1 VSGDATPSELAAEL
15 RRIDLF
21 DDLDDDELGR
31 WASVAQVREVPA
43 GEVIAEPAQPVPGLI
58 LLLEG
63 TVQTMLIEDGRSE
76 PAGQHFAPTWL
87 GAIAV
92 LTDGPMGVT
101 VQAETP
107 LRVALIPPDDFFDL
121 ALSQRSV
128 HARMMST
135 IRPTIRR
142 ITAMEQNR
150 ERLASLGTM
159 AAGLAHE
166 LNNPAAAAK
175 RAASEMCDAVEVLS
189 STIGHFVDSGVERV
203 EAQKLVEMQRE
214 ALAQAA
220 SREPLD
226 TLDAS
231 DAEDELLEALEE
243 MDDVAEPWRLAEPLS
258 AAGLD
263 AAWVARVRELAGP
276 ATGAALSWVAASL
289 TARGLAG
296 ELSDSAARMSNL
308 VKAVKTYAYM
318 DRGEVVRA
326 DIHEGID
333 TTLVVLGHKMKHTQ
347 IAVERDYD
355 RSLPKLSL
363 RGSELNQVWTNL
375 LDNAIDTLCE
385 NGGSGTI
392 TVRTRREGDQVLVEV
407 ADDGP
412 GIPDDVRERIFDPF
426 FTTKPAG
433 SGTGLGLDTARRI
446 VEERH
451 RGTLAV
457 ESEPGRGTTFRV
469 WLPVENA
476 AR

>member
-1 VSGDATPSELAAEL
+1 MTADATGTLLQEL

-21 DDLDDDELGR
+21 EDLDDAELGR
-31 WASVAQVREVPA
+31 WAAVAQVRDVPA
-43 GEVIAEPAQPVPGLI
+43 GEVIAAPSEPISGLI

-63 TVQTMLIEDGRSE
+63 TTQALLEEEGRSE
-76 PAGQHFAPTWL
+76 PVGQHHAPTWM

-92 LTDGPMGVT
+92 LTEAPMGVT
-101 VQAETP
+101 MQAETP
-107 LRVALIPPDDFFDL
+107 LRIATIPPDDFFDIVFT
-121 ALSQRSV
+121 QRAV
-128 HARMMST
+128 HTKMMRQV
-135 IRPTIRR
+135 RPVIGR
-142 ITAMEQNR
+142 ITSIEQNR
-150 ERLASLGTM
+150 ERLAALGTM

-175 RAASEMCDAVEVLS
+175 RAAAEMCDAVEVLS
-189 STIGHFVDSGVERV
+189 STIGYFVDSGVERI
-203 EAQKLVEMQRE
+203 EAQKLVGMQRE

-220 SREPLD
+220 SRDPLD

-243 MDDVAEPWRLAEPLS
+243 MDDVPEPWRLAEPLS

-263 AAWVARVRELAGP
+263 AAWLGRVRELAGP

-296 ELSDSAARMSNL
+296 ELSDSAERMSNL

-318 DRGEVVRA
+318 DRGEVVKA

-333 TTLVVLGHKMKHTQ
+333 TTFVVLGHKMKHTE

-355 RSLPKLSL
+355 RSLPKLSV

-375 LDNAIDTLCE
+375 LDNAIDALCE
-385 NGGSGTI
+385 AGGKGTI
-392 TVRTRREGDQVLVEV
+392 TVRARREGDQVVVEV

-412 GIPDDVRERIFDPF
+412 GIPAEARDHLFDPF

-457 ESEPGRGTTFRV
+457 ESEPGKGTTFRV
-469 WLPVENA
+469 WLPVENT

>member
-1 VSGDATPSELAAEL
+1 MSATGSDTLMQEL

-21 DDLDDDELGR
+21 DDLDDAELER
-31 WASVAQVREVPA
+31 WVGVARPRDVPA
-43 GEVIAEPAQPVPGLI
+43 GEVIAEPSAPVPGLI
-58 LLLEG
+58 LLFEG
-63 TVQTMLIEDGRSE
+63 TVQTLLVEDGRTE
-76 PAGQHFAPTWL
+76 PVGQQFAPTWI

-92 LTDGPMGVT
+92 LTRGPMGVT
-101 VQAETP
+101 VRAETP
-107 LRVALIPPDDFFDL
+107 LRLAVVPPDDFLDL
-121 ALSQRSV
+121 ALSQRPV
-128 HARMMST
+128 HARIMRSF
-135 IRPTIRR
+135 RPTITR
-142 ITAMEQNR
+142 IAAIEQNR
-150 ERLASLGTM
+150 ERLAALGTM

-175 RAASEMCDAVEVLS
+175 RAAADMCDAVDILS
-189 STIGHFVDSGVERV
+189 STVGHFVDSGVERI
-203 EAQKLVEMQRE
+203 EAQKLVGMQRE

-220 SREPLD
+220 SRDPLD

-243 MDDVAEPWRLAEPLS
+243 MEGVAEPWRLAEPLS

-263 AAWVARVRELAGP
+263 AAWLERVRELAGP

-296 ELSDSAARMSNL
+296 ELSDSAERMSNL

-318 DRGEVVRA
+318 DRGEVVKA

-355 RSLPKLSL
+355 RALPKLSV

-375 LDNAIDTLCE
+375 LDNAIDALCDA
-385 NGGSGTI
+385 GGKGTI
-392 TVRTRREGDQVLVEV
+392 TVRTRREGDQVVVEV

-412 GIPDDVRERIFDPF
+412 GIPAETRDHLFEPF

-457 ESEPGRGTTFRV
+457 ESEPGKGTTFRV
-469 WLPVENA
+469 WLPVENT

>member
-1 VSGDATPSELAAEL
+1 MTTASASLAEL

-21 DDLDDDELGR
+21 DEVGDEELER
-31 WASVAQVREVPA
+31 WAAVAQVREVPP
-43 GEVIAEPAQPVPGLI
+43 GEVFEAPDRPVSGMTLLFEGTAQA
-58 LLLEG
+58 LLEEG
-63 TVQTMLIEDGRSE
+63 GRLE
-76 PAGQHFAPTWL
+76 PVSQHHAPTWI

-92 LTDGPMGVT
+92 LTESPMGVIM
-101 VQAETP
+101 QAATP
-107 LRVALIPPDDFFDL
+107 LRVAVIPTDDVFEL
-121 ALSQRSV
+121 AMSQRSV
-128 HARMMST
+128 HRRMMRAV
-135 IRPTIRR
+135 RPVIGR
-142 ITAMEQNR
+142 ITSIEQNR
-150 ERLASLGTM
+150 ERLAALGTM

-175 RAASEMCDAVEVLS
+175 RAAAEMCEAVDVLS
-189 STIGHFVDSGVERV
+189 STIGHFVDSGVERI
-203 EAQKLVEMQRE
+203 EAQKLVGMQRE

-220 SREPLD
+220 ARDPLD

-231 DAEDELLEALEE
+231 DAEDELLEAFEE
-243 MDDVAEPWRLAEPLS
+243 MDDVQEPWRLAEPLS

-276 ATGAALSWVAASL
+276 ATGAALAWVAASL

-296 ELSDSAARMSNL
+296 ELSDSAERMSNL

-318 DRGEVVRA
+318 DRGEVVEA

-347 IAVERDYD
+347 IKVEREFD
-355 RSLPKLSL
+355 RTLPKLSL

-375 LDNAIDTLCE
+375 IDNAIDALCE
-385 NGGSGTI
+385 SGGSGTI
-392 TVRTRREGDQVLVEV
+392 TVRTRREGDQVVVEV

-412 GIPDDVRERIFDPF
+412 GVPDDVRDRLFEPF

-451 RGTLAV
+451 RGTLAM
-457 ESEPGRGTTFRV
+457 ESEPGKGTTFRV
-469 WLPVENA
+469 WLPVTNT